1 MNEFTLDNL
10 LVGVPEPIANMQL
23 PNPDLRDFYR
33 DEVERIYWLND
44 VVGESTLD
52 IVKMIVRCN
61 QEDKGKPIEERK
73 PIKIMIDS
81 PGGEVQTMYAVIKA
95 MEMSKTP
102 VHTVVYCNAMSAA
115 AEILAAG
122 HKRYAMPGICV
133 MVHSGGVGYTGTVE
147 QVESQKKYTDALNK
161 KTTETFLKNTKIDA
175 KTLKKK
181 GASDW
186 FMDEEEALERGI
198 IDEIVT
204 DLDLVF

>member
-1 MNEFTLDNL
+1 MNELALDYL
-10 LVGVPEPIANMQL
+10 LAGVPEDVANMQL

-33 DEVERIYWLND
+33 DEVERTYWLND
-44 VVGESTLD
+44 VVGEETLN

-61 QEDKGKPIEERK
+61 REDKDMPVEQRK

-95 MEMSKTP
+95 IEMSKTP
-102 VHTVVYCNAMSAA
+102 VYTIVYCNAMSAA

-122 HKRYAMPGICV
+122 HKRYAMPGTCI
-133 MVHSGGVGYTGTVE
+133 MVHSGGVGYSGTVE
-147 QVESQKKYTDALNK
+147 QVESQKKYTDSLNK

-186 FMDEEEALERGI
+186 FMSEDEALEYGI

-204 DLDLVF
+204 DFDLVF